1 MQSGRDEE
9 PSHCSLESRNYV
21 RTEKHGFS
29 NKRRRVFVKSHHVRE
44 KCFLLE
50 GGEGTYEDKKG
61 DSLVVKSLSNPGW
74 RPSPK
79 MSQKSLYSNA

>member
-1 MQSGRDEE
+1 M
-9 PSHCSLESRNYV
+9 

-50 GGEGTYEDKKG
+50 GGGGGTYEDKKG